1 MISLEAIS
9 SFYSGKEV
17 LFKRHILREYLQFRI
32 LSVVFSSKY
41 ADKLCF
47 IGGTA
52 IRIAHGTRR
61 FSEDIDLDNFGLRL
75 DEFGEISDLIV
86 EMFSDEGYSVE
97 IKIVSRNA
105 FRCYFRF
112 PGLLFDLDLSG
123 YESEKI
129 LIQLDTEEQFI
140 PYTPDD
146 FLLNKFDV
154 FQRIK
159 IAPPG
164 VLLSQ
169 KLWAIL
175 NRKTLKGRDFY
186 DATYLF
192 SKTVPDFNYL
202 NEKAGIS
209 NTHELR
215 SRLLTRCQSL
225 DTGTLKEDLLPF
237 LVEPRE
243 VIRVD
248 AFTDLINAL

>member
-17 LFKRHILREYLQFRI
+17 QFKRHILREYLQYRI
-32 LSVVFSSKY
+32 LAVVFSSNY

-52 IRIAHGTRR
+52 IRIAHGTKR
-61 FSEDIDLDNFGLRL
+61 FSEDIDLDNFGLSL

-129 LIQLDTEEQFI
+129 LIQLDTEEQII
-140 PYTPDD
+140 PYKPDY

-192 SKTVPDFNYL
+192 AKTEPDFNYL
-202 NEKAGIS
+202 NAKAGIS
-209 NTHELR
+209 NLDELK
-215 SRLLTRCQSL
+215 SRLLSRCQLL
-225 DTGTLKEDLLPF
+225 DTGNLREDLLPF
-237 LVEPRE
+237 LIEPGE
-243 VIRVD
+243 VIRID
-248 AFTDLINAL
+248 AFADLIKAM